1 MVISPSAADRLKAS
15 AGYAEEVLRD
25 PWDMNARTDLGWRVF
40 NTVEQPLSYLTNITF
55 NNGLFTAQTV
65 FTPGTGDPNYSDAKI
80 TILDSAYPGS
90 AMLGKVGANF
100 PINADK
106 YTVLAFRMYLG
117 PSADGPYGQLLW
129 SKNTIYNGITTSG
142 SFFVYNGW
150 RIYFLNI
157 PSLGIAAGSDPWNGL
172 IDSLRLDPTIVK
184 DQTVQVDW
192 IRLVE
197 NDSST
202 ERTITWTG
210 ATGGVD
216 IYLDDDNDPANG
228 NLGLLAENVTGGS
241 YSFLAGGLM
250 AGNYYVAVA
259 PTGTTQFSY
268 SSGYYQVND
277 TPLINFAKP
286 GPGGSDE
293 DFVTITFNDPWD
305 MANTE
310 DVEHTENIQNDQFTT
325 ADVEDLA
332 GNSYSN
338 RSVYYGESLPSGGGV
353 GDPNVFFLHFL
364 WRGGIA
370 PIDTSRYH
378 YLTFKLGLWGE
389 QSVSEGSIARVMWK
403 RTDETVENV
412 SQDIIIRHLPHK
424 WIINEIACD
433 LRQLAIED
441 GLGSPSQSG
450 WTGLVDCFRIDP
462 HEFSESRAFIFD
474 EVKITSDW
482 RADESFLIEWTAN
495 DSDNTPAVSLYY
507 DLDKS
512 GYDGVL
518 IVANKTSGG
527 NDSWLWDTSALPE
540 GTYWI
545 YAVVTDGL
553 NETRCYAPTPVI
565 VEHSLIPVISLS
577 KTKVVFG
584 GEVGGA
590 VTSEE
595 AIYITNSGEGSLNWQ
610 ASSNESWLSVS
621 PSSGSGDGKIQ
632 VGVDITGLSPGF
644 YTGMVIITDPLANNS
659 PQVIDVELNVYTT
672 GGDSFPFGVF
682 DTPVDGS
689 TVSGNIPVT
698 GWALDDVEVTKV
710 E

>member
-1 MVISPSAADRLKAS
+1 MVTSPSSADRLKAS

-117 PSADGPYGQLLW
+117 PSADGPHGQLLW

-268 SSGYYQVND
+268 SYFSKLQ
-277 TPLINFAKP
+277 LI
-286 GPGGSDE
+286 
-293 DFVTITFNDPWD
+293 
-305 MANTE
+305 
-310 DVEHTENIQNDQFTT
+310 
-325 ADVEDLA
+325 
-332 GNSYSN
+332 
-338 RSVYYGESLPSGGGV
+338 
-353 GDPNVFFLHFL
+353 
-364 WRGGIA
+364 
-370 PIDTSRYH
+370 
-378 YLTFKLGLWGE
+378 
-389 QSVSEGSIARVMWK
+389 
-403 RTDETVENV
+403 
-412 SQDIIIRHLPHK
+412 
-424 WIINEIACD
+424 
-433 LRQLAIED
+433 
-441 GLGSPSQSG
+441 
-450 WTGLVDCFRIDP
+450 
-462 HEFSESRAFIFD
+462 
-474 EVKITSDW
+474 
-482 RADESFLIEWTAN
+482 
-495 DSDNTPAVSLYY
+495 
-507 DLDKS
+507 
-512 GYDGVL
+512 
-518 IVANKTSGG
+518 
-527 NDSWLWDTSALPE
+527 
-540 GTYWI
+540 
-545 YAVVTDGL
+545 
-553 NETRCYAPTPVI
+553 
-565 VEHSLIPVISLS
+565 
-577 KTKVVFG
+577 
-584 GEVGGA
+584 
-590 VTSEE
+590 
-595 AIYITNSGEGSLNWQ
+595 
-610 ASSNESWLSVS
+610 
-621 PSSGSGDGKIQ
+621 
-632 VGVDITGLSPGF
+632 
-644 YTGMVIITDPLANNS
+644 
-659 PQVIDVELNVYTT
+659 
-672 GGDSFPFGVF
+672 
-682 DTPVDGS
+682 
-689 TVSGNIPVT
+689 
-698 GWALDDVEVTKV
+698 
-710 E
+710 